1 VATMTGMTVPTQG
14 LVTVQGD
21 ERLVW
26 IGRDR
31 YLLTTQ
37 RTDLADHEGVYATDQ
52 TYGKT
57 QLLITGEDAR
67 ALLAR
72 GLPLDIDEGQF
83 AIGEVQHSHINHIG
97 VSVIRNA
104 NVSGQPQFE
113 VWVMRGFAKSLT
125 EFLVHSAA
133 TLR

>member
-1 VATMTGMTVPTQG
+1 
-14 LVTVQGD
+14 
-21 ERLVW
+21 
-26 IGRDR
+26 
-31 YLLTTQ
+31 
-37 RTDLADHEGVYATDQ
+37 
-52 TYGKT
+52 
-57 QLLITGEDAR
+57 
-67 ALLAR
+67 
-72 GLPLDIDEGQF
+72 
-83 AIGEVQHSHINHIG
+83 